1 MLTENKNMSTSM
13 ELSKSRDNYAAAWL
27 TEEMGE
33 SIRRLAKS
41 VHAPRSVA
49 IRMAIDA
56 GLKQLDP
63 EYVVR

>member
-1 MLTENKNMSTSM
+1 M

-63 EYVVR
+63 EYAVR